1 MKITIVW
8 SMNLP
13 DLSKLIYFL
22 VHLFFYYNISWS
34 IPVDLHFAMIFFFR
48 LLFYVNYCTLINHDL
63 NPKDMNPNWYTNPGK
78 GDIGKYICLTH
89 VTLSSCK
96 TGNPPPP
103 PPPPT
108 HTHTQHYA
116 STQTSITQTQ
126 HNTVRIIIF
135 PKHVLIQNLQ
145 ASIRVE
151 GEGPWPKLW

>member
-1 MKITIVW
+1 
-8 SMNLP
+8 
-13 DLSKLIYFL
+13 
-22 VHLFFYYNISWS
+22 
-34 IPVDLHFAMIFFFR
+34 
-48 LLFYVNYCTLINHDL
+48 
-63 NPKDMNPNWYTNPGK
+63 MNPNCYTNPGK
-78 GDIGKYICLTH
+78 GDIGSLNICLTH

-96 TGNPPPP
+96 TGNSFKTFEVIDAESPIVIFFGTYGIVPPPP
-103 PPPPT
+103 HPHTHT